1 LELLITLA
9 RLFRDNDKEL
19 YMVGGT
25 VRDLLLRRPT
35 SPDIDLTTNARPD
48 EIKRLIAQTHP
59 DAVVTVGEQ
68 FGTVRVHYRRATTS
82 ATTPVP
88 EDTATRQEISPMPAA
103 LVAEASGDVD
113 VVEITTYRSDQYTDG
128 SRKPDVTFGDTLEGD
143 LLRRDFTI
151 NAMARDPLSGEI
163 VDPCGGREDLEHRRI
178 RAVGNDPDS
187 RFEED
192 PLRLLRAAR
201 FAAQLGFE
209 IEPATTHAIKR
220 QASTLAR
227 ISRERIRDEFTKL
240 LVTEYAARG
249 LRLLVDFGLMP
260 WIVPEVLEL
269 CGVSQKPA
277 HSKD

>member
-88 EDTATRQEISPMPAA
+88 EDTATRQEISPVPAA
-103 LVAEASGDVD
+103 LVAEVSGDVD

-128 SRKPDVTFGDTLEGD
+128 SRKPEVTFGDSLEGD

-151 NAMARDPLSGEI
+151 NAMARDPLSVEI
-163 VDPCGGREDLEHRRI
+163 VDPFGGRVDLDNDLI
-178 RAVGNDPDS
+178 RAVGNDPDR

-209 IEPATTHAIKR
+209 IEPATTHAIK
-220 QASTLAR
+220 
-227 ISRERIRDEFTKL
+227 
-240 LVTEYAARG
+240 
-249 LRLLVDFGLMP
+249 
-260 WIVPEVLEL
+260 
-269 CGVSQKPA
+269 
-277 HSKD
+277 